1 MKKRALSLGTLLT
14 AVLLAVALGWHAYA
28 AGSTPR
34 QQKGGAGTGLN
45 PAALYSK
52 SCASCHGKDGRGKTF
67 KGRLTHARDL
77 TNAAWQADVT
87 DERLFNSINNGKGK
101 MLAFGKKYSESDINA
116 LVAYVRHLEKK

>member
-1 MKKRALSLGTLLT
+1 MKKRALSLSTLWI
-14 AVLLAVALGWHAYA
+14 AALLALAFGWHAYA
-28 AGSTPR
+28 VNLAPR

-52 SCASCHGKDGRGKTF
+52 SCASCHGKDGRAKTF
-67 KGRLTHARDL
+67 KGKLTHARDL
-77 TNAAWQADVT
+77 TNAGWQADVT

-101 MLAFGKKYSESDINA
+101 MPAFGKKYSESDINA